1 MARPPRGWPGLSGK
15 VAGRM
20 VGTKVL
26 FDTNILIDHMSGIDL
41 AGAELGRYKDRAIS
55 IITWLEVMAGSS
67 SEDESRIRAFLTA
80 FRCLPITTEVAER
93 SFVVRRQRKLKL
105 PDAII
110 LATAETADRLL
121 ITRNTRDFP
130 ADDPGVRIPYR
141 L

>member
-1 MARPPRGWPGLSGK
+1 
-15 VAGRM
+15 M

-26 FDTNILIDHMSGIDL
+26 FDTNILIDHLSGIDR
-41 AGAELGRYKDRAIS
+41 AGHELRRYQDRAIS
-55 IITWLEVMAGSS
+55 IITWMEVMAGSNT
-67 SEDESRIRAFLTA
+67 EDESRIRAFLTA
-80 FRCLPITTEVAER
+80 FSCLPITPDVAER
-93 SFVVRRQRKLKL
+93 TFLVRKQRKLKL

-130 ADDPGVRIPYR
+130 ADDPGIRIPYR